1 MQIYEIT
8 QRKKVNE
15 ALGGLGSF
23 MSGLTGGMSD
33 KYMDKTP
40 GAGKEQNTSTDWKER
55 YQAIQ
60 KDPTVM
66 SYVKGLG
73 TSWAKTAGTLIKP
86 TQGLTSAS
94 TLQKT
99 IPTLV
104 SAAKKTNNNLTSTQ
118 IGQILAKSAPTVW
131 TNTAD
136 KSAAIAQ
143 LKNELEKQGV
153 TVDGASAT
161 TASTKSAT
169 KYSYGKSGQMSSTV
183 AASKSGQNMQK
194 VFGQPKGGI
203 QGMQSDLQEATIV
216 GPAADQYRTAF
227 IQWSNGQLAT
237 RVRDTGETVTM
248 DAVQQQF
255 PDLATELKSA
265 LDQIVASRG
274 TPQQA
279 QAVEYYVELAVAGV
293 QAVAQISKNKTSTT
307 DRQQNKQFSNTAGT
321 VKQSLRNAG
330 IDPDKLAQFGVQAK
344 EAGDSMQARRTG
356 NDSLN
361 TLAKLAGYTLV

>member
-1 MQIYEIT
+1 
-8 QRKKVNE
+8 
-15 ALGGLGSF
+15 
-23 MSGLTGGMSD
+23 
-33 KYMDKTP
+33 
-40 GAGKEQNTSTDWKER
+40 
-55 YQAIQ
+55 
-60 KDPTVM
+60 
-66 SYVKGLG
+66 
-73 TSWAKTAGTLIKP
+73 
-86 TQGLTSAS
+86 
-94 TLQKT
+94 
-99 IPTLV
+99 LV

-131 TNTAD
+131 NNTAD

-153 TVDGASAT
+153 TVDAKAAPVNKTANVNTTPNADGTQVTPAGIVIPANVGSGARKESQQNTNEAVAT
-161 TASTKSAT
+161 
-169 KYSYGKSGQMSSTV
+169 
-183 AASKSGQNMQK
+183 
-194 VFGQPKGGI
+194 
-203 QGMQSDLQEATIV
+203 

-237 RVRDTGETVTM
+237 RVRETGETVTM

-265 LDQIVASRG
+265 LDKIVASRG

-293 QAVAQISKNKTSTT
+293 QAVAQISKNKTSIT
-307 DRQQNKQFSNTAGT
+307 DRQQNKQFATSAGS
-321 VKQSLRNAG
+321 VKQSLRTAG
-330 IDPDKLAQFGVQAK
+330 IDPAKLAQFGAQAK